1 MRKLVTIQTITEK
14 KPIEGAD
21 RIEHCRV
28 NGWWIVAQKDLYQV
42 GDKVLYYELDSLLP
56 LIPEYDFLLK
66 GSKPKKM
73 LIDGV
78 EREGIRLKS
87 VRLRGALSQGLL
99 MPCSVFP
106 NIFAS
111 PEAVIE
117 GTDVTDLLN
126 VIKFEAPIP
135 ASLSGMVKGAFP
147 SFIPKTDEER
157 VQNIPDVIARHQNNT
172 KFVVTEKIDGC
183 SSTFYKYNGEFGVCS
198 RNLELK
204 ETEGNTLWKIAKK
217 YNLAE
222 VLPEGYAV
230 QGEIIGEG
238 IQGNP
243 LKQKG
248 QDLYVFNV
256 LCGGEYLNFEA
267 MESFCEES
275 RLKTVPILLRNHVLN
290 GYVDEMLKGAEG
302 VSYLNPQAQREGLVY
317 RPMEEM
323 QEEIGGVL
331 GRFSFKTISN
341 SYLLNVEE

>member
-1 MRKLVTIQTITEK
+1 
-14 KPIEGAD
+14 
-21 RIEHCRV
+21 
-28 NGWWIVAQKDLYQV
+28 
-42 GDKVLYYELDSLLP
+42 
-56 LIPEYDFLLK
+56 
-66 GSKPKKM
+66 
-73 LIDGV
+73 
-78 EREGIRLKS
+78 
-87 VRLRGALSQGLL
+87 
-99 MPCSVFP
+99 
-106 NIFAS
+106 
-111 PEAVIE
+111 
-117 GTDVTDLLN
+117 
-126 VIKFEAPIP
+126 
-135 ASLSGMVKGAFP
+135 MVKGAFP

-172 KFVVTEKIDGC
+172 KFYCTEKIDGC
-183 SSTFYKYNGEFGVCS
+183 SATFYKKDGEFGVCS

-238 IQGNP
+238 VQGNP

-256 LCGGEYLNFEA
+256 YHIGAGRYLNYYE
-267 MESFCEES
+267 MQEFCS
-275 RLKTVPILLRNHVLN
+275 GRKLRVVPTVAAEFVLN
-290 GYVDEMLKGAEG
+290 ADVDGLLKEADGK
-302 VSYLNPQAQREGLVY
+302 SYINPSCEREGLVY